1 MTAETTV
8 QAPNASR
15 NFGIDVMRGMAIL
28 LVLIHHLALPFRL
41 PLAPSGLGEIF
52 SRRWTNALSF
62 NGYEAVFVFFVLSG
76 FLIARRA
83 MTQFGSLQAINW
95 RMFYRQRASRIMPLL
110 LCLLGV
116 LCVLHALDVPGFVV
130 HEHGQT
136 LGRALFS
143 ALTLHLNWYEG
154 QTSWLPASWDV
165 LWSLSIEEVFYLAFP
180 LLCLALPRRLLILG
194 LAALAL
200 SLPMTRAALAGNEIW
215 QEKAYLPGMSAIAF
229 GVLSAIATDYFNP
242 SRRVAISMLC
252 AGIVGLF
259 AVFVCGSEI
268 WAVLKNGY
276 MLVLCGAASLSVIAC
291 HELSFPPVRGLRWL
305 SHMGRLSYEL
315 YLSHM
320 FVVLPVTAMF
330 LHYSAGE
337 RFWNFAAYPPTVLA
351 CVLLAKLCERWITR
365 PAARWIAPQPSRAA
379 LSATSADQHGDP
391 AVPISQANPLLSPPP
406 IQRTAASLAST
417 D

>member
-1 MTAETTV
+1 MTSEQSLQTV
-8 QAPNASR
+8 GTQR
-15 NFGIDVMRGMAIL
+15 NFGIDVIRGMAIL
-28 LVLIHHLALPFRL
+28 LVVIHHLALPFRL
-41 PLAPSGLGEIF
+41 PLAPSGLGAVL

-95 RMFYRQRASRIMPLL
+95 RLFYRQRVSRIVPLL
-110 LCLLGV
+110 LCLLAV
-116 LCVLHALDVPGFVV
+116 LCVLHGLGVPEFVV

-180 LLCLALPRRLLILG
+180 MMCLALPRRVFVLG
-194 LAALAL
+194 LTVLAL
-200 SLPMTRAALAGNEIW
+200 TLPLTRSALSGNEIW

-229 GVLSAIATDYFNP
+229 GVLSAMMTEKFAP
-242 SRRVAISMLC
+242 SERFSFCLLC
-252 AGIVGLF
+252 LGTIGLF
-259 AVFVCGSEI
+259 GVFVCGAEL
-268 WAVLKNGY
+268 WAVVKNGY
-276 MLVLCGAASLSVIAC
+276 MLLLCGSTSLCVLAC
-291 HELSFPPVRGLRWL
+291 HRLNFAPVRGLRWL
-305 SHMGRLSYEL
+305 AGMGRLSYEI

-330 LHYSAGE
+330 LHYFAGE
-337 RFWNFAAYPPTVLA
+337 RFWNFAVYLPTIVA
-351 CVLLAKLCERWITR
+351 CVLLAKMCERWVTK
-365 PAARWIAPQPSRAA
+365 PAAHWISPHQNAQIS
-379 LSATSADQHGDP
+379 LGKINATSAGQPH
-391 AVPISQANPLLSPPP
+391 VPS
-406 IQRTAASLAST
+406 
-417 D
+417 